1 LEAANHIKIDE
12 GASASLWY
20 RQGFRQFMLVVP
32 ALLALFMFF
41 VYPISSVLLRSLFSP
56 DFTFEHYLHFFKTSL
71 YMRVLWI
78 TFQISILST
87 LSALIV
93 GYPIAYV
100 LRRARPGIRNFFL
113 LAIALSFMIS
123 LLVRNYSWIIV
134 LQRSGV
140 INTVLTY
147 FGLIDTPF
155 KLLHNKFG
163 VMVGMTHIFVPYI
176 VFPIYSVMMGID
188 LNLEKAAQNLGATR
202 WQTFWRVS
210 FPLSLPGIGAGAL
223 LVFIM
228 ALGFFI
234 TPALLGGRKEQM
246 LSNLIQIQIVD
257 LLNWPFASA
266 MSVILL
272 IATLIVIVSG
282 SAILFLI
289 APVLLL
295 IPMSLGSAEIIEFPP
310 SKIGLDQYRKFFSH
324 PAWQSAV
331 LNSLQVSAMTA
342 VFSTFLGVLASLG
355 LVWGRFKGKGLI
367 NAFIVS
373 PMIVPLIVMA
383 LAFYISLAKF
393 GLLGTKFG
401 LVLAYTPLTLPFSV
415 LPISATLRGFD
426 RSLEHAARI
435 LGANRFQTF
444 TKVTFPI
451 IRPGVLTG
459 AIFAFMI
466 AFDEVVIALFICGST
481 AVTLPKKMWDV
492 IRYEIE
498 PMLPAISTLLLLLAA
513 LILVLVGLLQQRI
526 ARRMTPG

>member
-1 LEAANHIKIDE
+1 
-12 GASASLWY
+12 
-20 RQGFRQFMLVVP
+20 MLVVP
-32 ALLALFMFF
+32 ALLALFMLF
-41 VYPISSVLLRSLFSP
+41 VYPLSSVLVRSLFSP
-56 DFTFEHYLHFFKTSL
+56 DFTLEHYLYFFKTPL
-71 YMRVLWI
+71 YTRVLWI

-87 LSALIV
+87 LSALVV

-100 LRRARPGIRNFFL
+100 LRRARPGVRNFFL
-113 LAIALSFMIS
+113 LAITLSFMIS

-140 INTVLTY
+140 VNTVLTY

-272 IATLIVIVSG
+272 IATLIV
-282 SAILFLI
+282 
-289 APVLLL
+289 
-295 IPMSLGSAEIIEFPP
+295 
-310 SKIGLDQYRKFFSH
+310 FSIY
-324 PAWQSAV
+324 
-331 LNSLQVSAMTA
+331 NRY
-342 VFSTFLGVLASLG
+342 LGVERL
-355 LVWGRFKGKGLI
+355 WG
-367 NAFIVS
+367 
-373 PMIVPLIVMA
+373 
-383 LAFYISLAKF
+383 
-393 GLLGTKFG
+393 
-401 LVLAYTPLTLPFSV
+401 
-415 LPISATLRGFD
+415 
-426 RSLEHAARI
+426 
-435 LGANRFQTF
+435 
-444 TKVTFPI
+444 
-451 IRPGVLTG
+451 GVKT
-459 AIFAFMI
+459 
-466 AFDEVVIALFICGST
+466 
-481 AVTLPKKMWDV
+481 
-492 IRYEIE
+492 
-498 PMLPAISTLLLLLAA
+498 
-513 LILVLVGLLQQRI
+513 
-526 ARRMTPG
+526 